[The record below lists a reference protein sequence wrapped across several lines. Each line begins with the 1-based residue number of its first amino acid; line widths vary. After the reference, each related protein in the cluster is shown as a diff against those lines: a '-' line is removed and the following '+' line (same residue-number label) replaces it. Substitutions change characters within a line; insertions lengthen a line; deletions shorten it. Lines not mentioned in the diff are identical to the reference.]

1 MTDAQA
7 MLMAVEGTGPRDA
20 HGNFLLYDDSLG
32 NPTIGYGHLMSKG
45 LAPEVVN
52 MQFQCDL
59 ADALDDVRHCFSCYD
74 SLSRPRQL
82 VLISMAFNLGRER
95 LSVWTHFIG
104 AVHRGAWDEAADH
117 LLDSK
122 AAKKDAPARYAQLAK
137 MMRENVSTWI

>member
-1 MTDAQA
+1 MTDLQQ
-7 MLMAVEGTGPRDA
+7 MIMDQEGLR
-20 HGNFLLYDDSLG
+20 LKVYLDSLG
-32 NPTIGYGHLMSKG
+32 IETIGVGRNLRDKG
-45 LAPEVVN
+45 ISTDEAMILLN
-52 MQFQCDL
+52 SDL
-59 ADALDDVRHCFSCYD
+59 CDALDDVRHCFSCYD